1 MKDIYSP
8 LEIDEQWDQRAPMM
22 DAADGAP
29 AATDDAAAAVGATP
43 PANPAPTA
51 PVNTPVNAEHSTPPA
66 QITHM
71 QTGEPGASAQMGQ
84 VFEPQFKPA
93 GSDKPATDS
102 HPDDAAVSKMMG
114 DDTNPVPETPDKAD
128 ANPTVSDEEAD
139 TTEATPPAP
148 DADVEVDSAPDKPE
162 AVIGAPPSDPIT
174 TDEQPDDND
183 VTVDADDAAVVE
195 DVDKN
200 VNEMIDKLDGESK
213 RLDEEVADKTSQ
225 IQSLQKEIDAHNA
238 KKAEV
243 QKRVDGLRQVVS

>member
-22 DAADGAP
+22 DVDDGAP
-29 AATDDAAAAVGATP
+29 AATDDAAASVGA
-43 PANPAPTA
+43 PAAEPVAAT
-51 PVNTPVNAEHSTPPA
+51 PVNTPVNAEHSTPEA
-66 QITHM
+66 QITHI
-71 QTGEPGASAQMGQ
+71 QTGAAGSSAQMGQ

-93 GSDKPATDS
+93 GADAPTGSA
-102 HPDDAAVSKMMG
+102 HPDDAAVSRMMG
-114 DDTNPVPETPDKAD
+114 DDTNPVPDAPSPQD
-128 ANPTVSDEEAD
+128 ANPAVSDEEAD

-148 DADVEVDSAPDKPE
+148 DSGADKPVE
-162 AVIGAPPSDPIT
+162 PEVKIGTPPSDPVT
-174 TDEQPDDND
+174 TEEQPDDND
-183 VTVDADDAAVVE
+183 VTLDADDAEDGAVVE

-200 VNEMIDKLDGESK
+200 VNEMINKLDGESK
-213 RLDEEVADKTSQ
+213 RLDEEIADKTSQ